1 MSVATAAAAGAVG
14 NNNPVVGSGVSSS
27 LSAAQQIALGGV
39 GNANLALQGG
49 IFSQMIAKARAK
61 KEAKRAAAE
70 RQKAMPKN
78 IDKLNKRV
86 TSLENEVRGGGGGE
100 SSNAAVSTVA
110 GSVADSIG
118 VSGGSEIAASN
129 VTPDDNSVDIEAPVT
144 FSAPAQQAAGDM
156 YGNNFARMAAV
167 GAAKMIKNKKI

>member
-1 MSVATAAAAGAVG
+1 MSVATAAAASAFQNDAS
-14 NNNPVVGSGVSSS
+14 NNSTIGMP
-27 LSAAQQIALGGV
+27 SAAQQIAVGGI
-39 GNANLALQGG
+39 GALQGG
-49 IFSQMIAKARAK
+49 VFSQMIAKARGK

-70 RQKAMPKN
+70 RAKAMPKN
-78 IDKLNKRV
+78 INKLDKRV
-86 TSLENEVRGGGGGE
+86 TSLENEIRGGGGGE
-100 SSNAAVSTVA
+100 SSNAAVSTVS